1 MLESLFNKETL
12 TQVFLCEYHEI
23 LKNNYF
29 EEHLRTARSEA
40 KSLRF
45 LLFNKRISVEQR
57 KVLE

>member
-29 EEHLRTARSEA
+29 EEHQRTPGSEA

-45 LLFNKRISVEQR
+45 LLFDERISVE
-57 KVLE
+57 